1 MNEGLWNLI
10 QDRLTLE
17 PKELQSIK
25 SALKNEVRQEVLD
38 EIENKDVEQDP
49 FKVAAQKYS

>member
-1 MNEGLWNLI
+1 MNEGLWDLI
-10 QDRLTLE
+10 QDRLALE
-17 PKELQSIK
+17 PKELQSVK

-49 FKVAAQKYS
+49 FKAAAKKYS